1 MSQLMQ
7 CRLRDNGC
15 QSFWQCLAAEVC
27 RIVCCVPALP
37 VALVVILMLSVGV
50 GRAQTPIA
58 YETTPRDTLGETLWT
73 IDVSGPMTPSLDGT
87 KFLVVNSADAMFYVV
102 DVATG
107 SHRKI
112 ASAPRVV
119 NAGGSNFVTTIYD
132 SDSDMRWL
140 WVYQNKAIP
149 GQVATTSHESSLV
162 DLAADTIVHR
172 IDSAGI
178 MSTAISSR
186 HRRLMD
192 NRSLVELPSM
202 RIIATYD
209 DAPATHW
216 FDDAHG
222 LLYRSRNVGVDEYDA
237 VTGRFIRSHGPFWN
251 AEATVAR
258 RAPGSPWL
266 YVVTTRMRDGYA
278 PYVVAIHTETKEQRY
293 FDAFAGSR
301 QSLLDPTTRPY
312 WLGLSDNRLLL
323 GMAAGN
329 KPILTWVIDA
339 DQAHSRAHLD
349 VGFPSGGERKW
360 WMNYFVPADAER
372 FIHAEHSIGDSGP
385 KVTRHRRLVPRA
397 SVSVAGDTG
406 LVIPSWFRQWPD
418 RIAVVMPA
426 GTVDECVIVGSDGRE
441 AVRVPQGRLQAS
453 PIELPTLGLAS
464 GMYICRV
471 RTAGE
476 WRSQSF
482 MVVK

>member
-1 MSQLMQ
+1 
-7 CRLRDNGC
+7 
-15 QSFWQCLAAEVC
+15 
-27 RIVCCVPALP
+27 
-37 VALVVILMLSVGV
+37 VALLVILLLSAGV
-50 GRAQTPIA
+50 GRAQTPIT

-73 IDVSGPMTPSLDGT
+73 IDLSGPMTPSQDGT
-87 KFLVVNSADAMFYVV
+87 KFLVVNAADAMFYVV

-107 SHRKI
+107 THRKI
-112 ASAPRVV
+112 TSAPQVINRE
-119 NAGGSNFVTTIYD
+119 GPNFTASSFNVD
-132 SDSDMRWL
+132 SDLRWL
-140 WVYQNKAIP
+140 FFSRRYRPFPDAPYNNHMIAI
-149 GQVATTSHESSLV
+149 V
-162 DLAADTIVHR
+162 DLIADSVVYTV
-172 IDSAGI
+172 DSAGI
-178 MSTAISSR
+178 PMSAISSKHQR
-186 HRRLMD
+186 GVHPGKLY
-192 NRSLVELPSM
+192 ELPTYKEL
-202 RIIATYD
+202 ATFQNELQS
-209 DAPATHW
+209 TWW

-301 QSLLDPTTRPY
+301 QSWLDPVLFGY
-312 WLGLSDNRLLL
+312 WVGLVNDKLAL
-323 GMAAGN
+323 GMSTGGRP
-329 KPILTWVIDA
+329 PILTWVIDA
-339 DQAHSRAHLD
+339 ERAFSRAQLEASFLWRGEV
-349 VGFPSGGERKW
+349 VGRS
-360 WMNYFVPADAER
+360 YFVPNDEMR
-372 FIHAEHSIGDSGP
+372 FVHGEPSNGGFGP
-385 KVTRHRRLVPRA
+385 TVTRHRRLVPRA
-397 SVSVAGDTG
+397 SVSVGGDTG

-426 GTVDECVIVGSDGRE
+426 GTVDECVVVGSDGRE
-441 AVRVPQGRLQAS
+441 ALRVPQGRLQAS

-464 GMYICRV
+464 GMYVCRV

>member
-1 MSQLMQ
+1 MSQLMHS
-7 CRLRDNGC
+7 RLRDNGC
-15 QSFWQCLAAEVC
+15 QSFWHRLGAKVC
-27 RIVCCVPALP
+27 RIVCFVPALP
-37 VALVVILMLSVGV
+37 VALLVILMLGVGV
-50 GRAQTPIA
+50 GRAQTPIT

-73 IDVSGPMTPSLDGT
+73 IDLSGPMTPSLDGT
-87 KFLVVNSADAMFYVV
+87 KFLVVNSADGLCYIV
-102 DVATG
+102 DVASG
-107 SHRKI
+107 S
-112 ASAPRVV
+112 
-119 NAGGSNFVTTIYD
+119 F
-132 SDSDMRWL
+132 
-140 WVYQNKAIP
+140 
-149 GQVATTSHESSLV
+149 
-162 DLAADTIVHR
+162 
-172 IDSAGI
+172 
-178 MSTAISSR
+178 
-186 HRRLMD
+186 RRLNAIGPMSIYVPSSD
-192 NRSLVELPSM
+192 LQYLAVNIRRRNENNEFVRKTSIIDMEADSIVLELPEHPTVAMWTVSKAYE
-202 RIIATYD
+202 RLQLGNAILNIRTGDTVAVLP
-209 DAPATHW
+209 PAVESPCW

-293 FDAFAGSR
+293 FDAFAGSGMSQLGISFDMIESAYTVLFSGDR
-301 QSLLDPTTRPY
+301 LIVGGRYYSKQFPVWLFDADRGVCRTLLMPQFK
-312 WLGLSDNRLLL
+312 LL
-323 GMAAGN
+323 GETAALPCLFTPDLSACTHN
-329 KPILTWVIDA
+329 EATNN
-339 DQAHSRAHLD
+339 
-349 VGFPSGGERKW
+349 GE
-360 WMNYFVPADAER
+360 
-372 FIHAEHSIGDSGP
+372 GP
-385 KVTRHRRLVPRA
+385 ELLRHRRVVPRP
-397 SVSVAGDTG
+397 SVSVGGDTG

-426 GTVDECVIVGSDGRE
+426 GTVDECVVVGSDGRE

-464 GMYICRV
+464 GMYVCRV